1 MTYNQLWK
9 RLTAIYNER
18 EAQAIVRTVLDAL
31 FGMSLTDI
39 CLGKVTQLSADDT
52 TRLEK
57 IIQRLEKS
65 EPVQY
70 VLGAEWFA
78 GRLFSVAPGVLI
90 PRPETEALVQW
101 ACDEAKEKEKEDNS
115 KEERGEEEE
124 GSRKGEGSK
133 KDEAPKK
140 EEAQRKEDA
149 SKKEEQ
155 LLSSPSKEEKEGS
168 KKGEASK
175 KEEQLLSSP
184 SKEEKEGSKKGEAS
198 KKEEQLLSSP
208 SKEEKEG
215 SKKGEASK
223 KEEQLLSSPSKEEKE
238 GLRKE
243 AEAPHPSIL
252 DIGTGSGCIAIT
264 VALALPKAR
273 VTAWDISTDA
283 LTIAAGNAHRLG
295 ASVRFEHQDA
305 LSAPDDEERWDVIV
319 SNPPYICD
327 RERADMSD
335 NVLSYEPELALF
347 VPDSDPLLFYRAI
360 TRYASKALKPG
371 GRLLFE
377 TNTAYAHEVAQA
389 MADEGFTA
397 IEVRN
402 DCFGKPRMVKGAFLK
417 VKK

>member
-57 IIQRLEKS
+57 IMQRLEKS

-78 GRLFSVAPGVLI
+78 GRLFDVAPGVLI
-90 PRPETEALVQW
+90 PRPETEDLVKW

-115 KEERGEEEE
+115 KEERDKEEKED
-124 GSRKGEGSK
+124 SK
-133 KDEAPKK
+133 KEEAPKK
-140 EEAQRKEDA
+140 EEAQRKENA
-149 SKKEEQ
+149 SIKEEQ
-155 LLSSPSKEEKEGS
+155 NLPSP
-168 KKGEASK
+168 
-175 KEEQLLSSP
+175 L
-184 SKEEKEGSKKGEAS
+184 
-198 KKEEQLLSSP
+198 
-208 SKEEKEG
+208 
-215 SKKGEASK
+215 
-223 KEEQLLSSPSKEEKE
+223 KEEKE

-243 AEAPHPSIL
+243 EEAPHPSIL

-264 VALALPKAR
+264 VALALPQAR
-273 VTAWDISTDA
+273 VTAWDISPDA
-283 LTIAAGNAHRLG
+283 LTIAAGNAHKLG

-305 LSAPDDEERWDVIV
+305 LSAPDDKERWDVIV

-360 TRYASKALKPG
+360 ARYASKALKPG

-389 MADEGFTA
+389 MTDEGFTA

>member
-57 IIQRLEKS
+57 IMQRLEKS

-70 VLGAEWFA
+70 VLGSEWFA
-78 GRLFSVAPGVLI
+78 GRLFDVAPGVLI
-90 PRPETEALVQW
+90 PRPETEDLVKW

-115 KEERGEEEE
+115 KEERG
-124 GSRKGEGSK
+124 
-133 KDEAPKK
+133 
-140 EEAQRKEDA
+140 
-149 SKKEEQ
+149 
-155 LLSSPSKEEKEGS
+155 KEEKEVS
-168 KKGEASK
+168 KKGE
-175 KEEQLLSSP
+175 
-184 SKEEKEGSKKGEAS
+184 
-198 KKEEQLLSSP
+198 
-208 SKEEKEG
+208 
-215 SKKGEASK
+215 
-223 KEEQLLSSPSKEEKE
+223 
-238 GLRKE
+238 
-243 AEAPHPSIL
+243 EAPHPSIL

-264 VALALPKAR
+264 VALALPQAR

-283 LTIAAGNAHRLG
+283 LAIAAGNAHRLG
-295 ASVRFEHQDA
+295 ASVRFEHQNA

-335 NVLSYEPELALF
+335 NVHSYEPELALF

-360 TRYASKALKPG
+360 ARYASKALKPG

-377 TNTAYAHEVAQA
+377 TNTAYAHEVAQV

-402 DCFGKPRMVKGAFLK
+402 DCFGKPRMVKGAFIREE
-417 VKK
+417 

>member
-57 IIQRLEKS
+57 IMQRLEKS

-78 GRLFSVAPGVLI
+78 GRLFDVAPGVLI
-90 PRPETEALVQW
+90 PRPETEDLVKW

-115 KEERGEEEE
+115 KEERGKEEKEVSKKREAQKKEEQPLSSPLKEEEE
-124 GSRKGEGSK
+124 GLRKGK
-133 KDEAPKK
+133 
-140 EEAQRKEDA
+140 DA

-155 LLSSPSKEEKEGS
+155 LLSSLFKNNKEVPE
-168 KKGEASK
+168 KGE
-175 KEEQLLSSP
+175 
-184 SKEEKEGSKKGEAS
+184 
-198 KKEEQLLSSP
+198 
-208 SKEEKEG
+208 
-215 SKKGEASK
+215 
-223 KEEQLLSSPSKEEKE
+223 
-238 GLRKE
+238 
-243 AEAPHPSIL
+243 EAPHPSIL

-264 VALALPKAR
+264 VALALPQAR

-283 LTIAAGNAHRLG
+283 LAIAAGNAHRLG

-305 LSAPDDEERWDVIV
+305 LSAPDDEACWDVIV

-327 RERADMSD
+327 KERADMSD

-360 TRYASKALKPG
+360 ARYASKALKPG

-389 MADEGFTA
+389 MANEGFTA

-402 DCFGKPRMVKGAFLK
+402 DCFGKPRMVKGAFIREE
-417 VKK
+417 

>member
-57 IIQRLEKS
+57 IMQRLEKS

-78 GRLFSVAPGVLI
+78 GRLFDVAPGVLI
-90 PRPETEALVQW
+90 PRPETEDLVKW
-101 ACDEAKEKEKEDNS
+101 ACDEAKGKEKEDNS
-115 KEERGEEEE
+115 KEERGKEEKEVSKKGETPQKGEQPLSSPLKEE
-124 GSRKGEGSK
+124 KEGLRKG
-133 KDEAPKK
+133 
-140 EEAQRKEDA
+140 EDA

-155 LLSSPSKEEKEGS
+155 LLSSLLKSNKEVS
-168 KKGEASK
+168 KKGE
-175 KEEQLLSSP
+175 
-184 SKEEKEGSKKGEAS
+184 
-198 KKEEQLLSSP
+198 
-208 SKEEKEG
+208 
-215 SKKGEASK
+215 
-223 KEEQLLSSPSKEEKE
+223 
-238 GLRKE
+238 
-243 AEAPHPSIL
+243 EAPHPSIL

-264 VALALPKAR
+264 VALALPQAR

-283 LTIAAGNAHRLG
+283 LAIAAGNAHRLG

-360 TRYASKALKPG
+360 ARYASKALKPG

-389 MADEGFTA
+389 MADKGFTA

-402 DCFGKPRMVKGAFLK
+402 DCFGKPRMVKGAFIREE
-417 VKK
+417 

>member
-57 IIQRLEKS
+57 IMQRLEKS

-78 GRLFSVAPGVLI
+78 GRLFDVAPGVLI
-90 PRPETEALVQW
+90 PRPETEDLVKW

-115 KEERGEEEE
+115 KEERGKEEEE
-124 GSRKGEGSK
+124 VSKKGE
-133 KDEAPKK
+133 AP
-140 EEAQRKEDA
+140 
-149 SKKEEQ
+149 KKEEQ
-155 LLSSPSKEEKEGS
+155 LLSSLLKNNKEVS
-168 KKGEASK
+168 KKGE
-175 KEEQLLSSP
+175 
-184 SKEEKEGSKKGEAS
+184 
-198 KKEEQLLSSP
+198 
-208 SKEEKEG
+208 
-215 SKKGEASK
+215 
-223 KEEQLLSSPSKEEKE
+223 
-238 GLRKE
+238 
-243 AEAPHPSIL
+243 EAPHPSIL

-264 VALALPKAR
+264 VALALPQAR

-283 LTIAAGNAHRLG
+283 LAIAAGNAHRLG

-305 LSAPDDEERWDVIV
+305 LNAPDNEACWDVIV

-360 TRYASKALKPG
+360 ARYASKALKPG

-377 TNTAYAHEVAQA
+377 TNTAYAHEVAQT
-389 MADEGFTA
+389 MANEGFTA

-402 DCFGKPRMVKGAFLK
+402 DCFGKPRMVKGAFIREE
-417 VKK
+417 

>member
-57 IIQRLEKS
+57 IMQRLEKS

-78 GRLFSVAPGVLI
+78 GRLFDVAPGVLI
-90 PRPETEALVQW
+90 PRPETEDLVKW
-101 ACDEAKEKEKEDNS
+101 TCDEAKEKEKEDNS
-115 KEERGEEEE
+115 KEERGKEEKEV
-124 GSRKGEGSK
+124 SKKGE
-133 KDEAPKK
+133 AP
-140 EEAQRKEDA
+140 Q
-149 SKKEEQ
+149 KEEQ
-155 LLSSPSKEEKEGS
+155 LLSSTLKEEEEGLR
-168 KKGEASK
+168 KGKDASQ
-175 KEEQLLSSP
+175 KEEQPLSS
-184 SKEEKEGSKKGEAS
+184 
-198 KKEEQLLSSP
+198 LL
-208 SKEEKEG
+208 
-215 SKKGEASK
+215 
-223 KEEQLLSSPSKEEKE
+223 KEEKE
-238 GLRKE
+238 GLRKGE
-243 AEAPHPSIL
+243 DASQKEEQPLSSLLKNNKEVSEKGEEAPHPSIL

-264 VALALPKAR
+264 VALALPQAR

-283 LTIAAGNAHRLG
+283 LAIAAGNAHRLG

-327 RERADMSD
+327 KERADMSD
-335 NVLSYEPELALF
+335 NVLCYEPELALF

-360 TRYASKALKPG
+360 ARYASKALKPG

-377 TNTAYAHEVAQA
+377 TNTAYVHEVAQA
-389 MADEGFTA
+389 MANEGFTA

-402 DCFGKPRMVKGAFLK
+402 DCFGKPRMVKGDFLK

>member
-9 RLTAIYNER
+9 RLSAIYNER

-57 IIQRLEKS
+57 IMQRLEKS

-78 GRLFSVAPGVLI
+78 GRLFDVAPGVLI
-90 PRPETEALVQW
+90 PRPETEDLVKW
-101 ACDEAKEKEKEDNS
+101 TCDEAKEKEKEDNS
-115 KEERGEEEE
+115 KEERGKEEKEI
-124 GSRKGEGSK
+124 SKKGE
-133 KDEAPKK
+133 AP
-140 EEAQRKEDA
+140 Q
-149 SKKEEQ
+149 KEEQ
-155 LLSSPSKEEKEGS
+155 LLSSP
-168 KKGEASK
+168 
-175 KEEQLLSSP
+175 L
-184 SKEEKEGSKKGEAS
+184 
-198 KKEEQLLSSP
+198 
-208 SKEEKEG
+208 
-215 SKKGEASK
+215 
-223 KEEQLLSSPSKEEKE
+223 KEEKE
-238 GLRKE
+238 GLRKWE
-243 AEAPHPSIL
+243 DAPQKEEQPLSSPLKEEKEGLRKGEDASQKEEQLLSSLLKNNKEVSEKGEEAPHPSIL

-264 VALALPKAR
+264 VALALPQAR

-283 LTIAAGNAHRLG
+283 LAIAAGNAHRLG
-295 ASVRFEHQDA
+295 ASIRFEHQDA
-305 LSAPDDEERWDVIV
+305 LNAPDDEARWDVIV

-360 TRYASKALKPG
+360 ARYASKALKPG

-377 TNTAYAHEVAQA
+377 TNTAYVHEVAQA

-402 DCFGKPRMVKGAFLK
+402 DCFGKPRMVKGTFLK

>member
-57 IIQRLEKS
+57 IMQRLEKS

-78 GRLFSVAPGVLI
+78 GRLFDVAPGVLI
-90 PRPETEALVQW
+90 PRPETEDLVKW

-115 KEERGEEEE
+115 KEEKGKEEKEV
-124 GSRKGEGSK
+124 SK
-133 KDEAPKK
+133 KGEAPKK
-140 EEAQRKEDA
+140 EEQPLSTPLKEEEEGLRKGEDA
-149 SKKEEQ
+149 SQKEEQ
-155 LLSSPSKEEKEGS
+155 LLSSLLKSNKEVSE
-168 KKGEASK
+168 KGE
-175 KEEQLLSSP
+175 
-184 SKEEKEGSKKGEAS
+184 
-198 KKEEQLLSSP
+198 
-208 SKEEKEG
+208 
-215 SKKGEASK
+215 
-223 KEEQLLSSPSKEEKE
+223 
-238 GLRKE
+238 
-243 AEAPHPSIL
+243 EAPHPSIL

-264 VALALPKAR
+264 VALALPQAR

-283 LTIAAGNAHRLG
+283 LAIAAGNAHRLG

-305 LSAPDDEERWDVIV
+305 LSAPDDEACWDVIV

-327 RERADMSD
+327 KERADMSD

-360 TRYASKALKPG
+360 ARYASKALKPG

-377 TNTAYAHEVAQA
+377 TNTAYAHEVAQT

-402 DCFGKPRMVKGAFLK
+402 DCFGKPRMVKGDFIREE
-417 VKK
+417 

>member
-57 IIQRLEKS
+57 IMQRLEKS

-78 GRLFSVAPGVLI
+78 GRLFDVAPGVLI
-90 PRPETEALVQW
+90 PRPETEDLVKW

-115 KEERGEEEE
+115 KEERGKEEKEV
-124 GSRKGEGSK
+124 SK
-133 KDEAPKK
+133 KREAP
-140 EEAQRKEDA
+140 Q
-149 SKKEEQ
+149 KEEQ
-155 LLSSPSKEEKEGS
+155 LLSS
-168 KKGEASK
+168 
-175 KEEQLLSSP
+175 LL
-184 SKEEKEGSKKGEAS
+184 
-198 KKEEQLLSSP
+198 
-208 SKEEKEG
+208 
-215 SKKGEASK
+215 
-223 KEEQLLSSPSKEEKE
+223 KEEKE
-238 GLRKE
+238 GLRKGE
-243 AEAPHPSIL
+243 DVPQKEEQPLSSLLKNNKEVSEKGEEVPHPSIL

-264 VALALPKAR
+264 VALALPQAR

-283 LTIAAGNAHRLG
+283 LAIAAGNAHRLG

-327 RERADMSD
+327 KERADMSD

-347 VPDSDPLLFYRAI
+347 VPDSDPLLFYRSIA
-360 TRYASKALKPG
+360 RYASKALKPG

-377 TNTAYAHEVAQA
+377 TNTAYVLEVSQT

>member
-9 RLTAIYNER
+9 RLTVIYNER

-57 IIQRLEKS
+57 IMQRLEKS

-70 VLGAEWFA
+70 VLGSEWFA
-78 GRLFSVAPGVLI
+78 GRLFDVAPGVLI
-90 PRPETEALVQW
+90 PRPETEDLVKW

-115 KEERGEEEE
+115 KEERGKEEKEV
-124 GSRKGEGSK
+124 SK
-133 KDEAPKK
+133 KREAL
-140 EEAQRKEDA
+140 
-149 SKKEEQ
+149 KKEEQ
-155 LLSSPSKEEKEGS
+155 PLSSP
-168 KKGEASK
+168 
-175 KEEQLLSSP
+175 L
-184 SKEEKEGSKKGEAS
+184 
-198 KKEEQLLSSP
+198 
-208 SKEEKEG
+208 
-215 SKKGEASK
+215 
-223 KEEQLLSSPSKEEKE
+223 KEEKE
-238 GLRKE
+238 GLRKGE
-243 AEAPHPSIL
+243 DAPQKEEQLLSSLLKNNNEVSEKGEEAPHPSIL

-264 VALALPKAR
+264 VALALPQAR

-283 LTIAAGNAHRLG
+283 LAIAAGNAHRLG

-305 LSAPDDEERWDVIV
+305 LSAPDDEACWDVIV

-360 TRYASKALKPG
+360 AHYASKALKPG

-402 DCFGKPRMVKGAFLK
+402 DCFGKPRMVKGAFIREE
-417 VKK
+417 

>member
-57 IIQRLEKS
+57 IMQRLEKS

-70 VLGAEWFA
+70 VLGAGWFA
-78 GRLFSVAPGVLI
+78 GRLFDVAPGVLI
-90 PRPETEALVQW
+90 PRPETEDLVKW

-115 KEERGEEEE
+115 KEERG
-124 GSRKGEGSK
+124 
-133 KDEAPKK
+133 
-140 EEAQRKEDA
+140 
-149 SKKEEQ
+149 
-155 LLSSPSKEEKEGS
+155 KEEKEVS
-168 KKGEASK
+168 KKGEAPQKEEQPLSSPLK
-175 KEEQLLSSP
+175 KEEEGLRKGEDASQKEEQPLSSP
-184 SKEEKEGSKKGEAS
+184 
-198 KKEEQLLSSP
+198 L
-208 SKEEKEG
+208 
-215 SKKGEASK
+215 
-223 KEEQLLSSPSKEEKE
+223 KEEKE
-238 GLRKE
+238 GLRKGKDASKKE
-243 AEAPHPSIL
+243 EQPLSSLLKSNKEVSEKGEEVPHPSIL

-264 VALALPKAR
+264 VALALPQAR

-283 LTIAAGNAHRLG
+283 LAIAAGNAHRLG

-360 TRYASKALKPG
+360 ARYASKALKLG

-417 VKK
+417 VKKG

>member
-9 RLTAIYNER
+9 RLTVIYNER

-57 IIQRLEKS
+57 IMQRLEKS

-78 GRLFSVAPGVLI
+78 GRLFDVAPGVLI
-90 PRPETEALVQW
+90 PRPETEDLVKW
-101 ACDEAKEKEKEDNS
+101 ACDEAKEKEDNS
-115 KEERGEEEE
+115 KEERGKEEKEV
-124 GSRKGEGSK
+124 SK
-133 KDEAPKK
+133 KREAP
-140 EEAQRKEDA
+140 
-149 SKKEEQ
+149 KKEEQ
-155 LLSSPSKEEKEGS
+155 LLSSLFKNNKEVPE
-168 KKGEASK
+168 KGE
-175 KEEQLLSSP
+175 
-184 SKEEKEGSKKGEAS
+184 
-198 KKEEQLLSSP
+198 
-208 SKEEKEG
+208 
-215 SKKGEASK
+215 
-223 KEEQLLSSPSKEEKE
+223 
-238 GLRKE
+238 
-243 AEAPHPSIL
+243 EAPHPSIL

-264 VALALPKAR
+264 VALALPQAR

-283 LTIAAGNAHRLG
+283 LAIAAGNAHRLG

-360 TRYASKALKPG
+360 ARYASKALKPG

-377 TNTAYAHEVAQA
+377 TNTAYAHEVAQV
-389 MADEGFTA
+389 MANEGFTA

-402 DCFGKPRMVKGAFLK
+402 DCFGKPRMVKGAFIREE
-417 VKK
+417 

>member
-9 RLTAIYNER
+9 RLTVIYNER

-57 IIQRLEKS
+57 IMQRLEKS

-70 VLGAEWFA
+70 VLGSGWFA
-78 GRLFSVAPGVLI
+78 GRLFDVAPGVLI
-90 PRPETEALVQW
+90 PRPETEDLVKW

-115 KEERGEEEE
+115 KEERG
-124 GSRKGEGSK
+124 
-133 KDEAPKK
+133 
-140 EEAQRKEDA
+140 
-149 SKKEEQ
+149 
-155 LLSSPSKEEKEGS
+155 KEEKEVS
-168 KKGEASK
+168 EKGE
-175 KEEQLLSSP
+175 
-184 SKEEKEGSKKGEAS
+184 
-198 KKEEQLLSSP
+198 
-208 SKEEKEG
+208 
-215 SKKGEASK
+215 
-223 KEEQLLSSPSKEEKE
+223 
-238 GLRKE
+238 
-243 AEAPHPSIL
+243 EAPHPSIL

-264 VALALPKAR
+264 VALALPQAR

-283 LTIAAGNAHRLG
+283 LAIAAGNAHRLG

-305 LSAPDDEERWDVIV
+305 LSAPDDEACWDVIV

-327 RERADMSD
+327 KERADMSD

-347 VPDSDPLLFYRAI
+347 VPDSDPLIFYRAI
-360 TRYASKALKPG
+360 ARYASKALKPG

-377 TNTAYAHEVAQA
+377 TNTAYAHEVAQV

-402 DCFGKPRMVKGAFLK
+402 DCFGKPRMVKGAFIREE
-417 VKK
+417 

>member
-57 IIQRLEKS
+57 IMQRLEKS

-70 VLGAEWFA
+70 VLGAGWFA
-78 GRLFSVAPGVLI
+78 GRLFDVAPGVLI
-90 PRPETEALVQW
+90 PRPETEDLVKW

-115 KEERGEEEE
+115 KEERGKEEKEV
-124 GSRKGEGSK
+124 SKKGE
-133 KDEAPKK
+133 AP
-140 EEAQRKEDA
+140 Q
-149 SKKEEQ
+149 KEEQ
-155 LLSSPSKEEKEGS
+155 LLSSP
-168 KKGEASK
+168 
-175 KEEQLLSSP
+175 L
-184 SKEEKEGSKKGEAS
+184 
-198 KKEEQLLSSP
+198 
-208 SKEEKEG
+208 
-215 SKKGEASK
+215 
-223 KEEQLLSSPSKEEKE
+223 KEEKE
-238 GLRKE
+238 GLRKGE
-243 AEAPHPSIL
+243 DASQKEEQPLSSPLKEEEEGLRKGKDASQKEEQHLSSLLKNNKEVSKKGEEAPHPSIL

-264 VALALPKAR
+264 VALALPQAR

-283 LTIAAGNAHRLG
+283 LAIAAGNAHRLG

-360 TRYASKALKPG
+360 ARYASKALKPG

-377 TNTAYAHEVAQA
+377 TNTAYVHEVAQA
-389 MADEGFTA
+389 MANEGFTA

-402 DCFGKPRMVKGAFLK
+402 DCFGKPRMVKGTFFKGKK
-417 VKK
+417 VKR

>member
-9 RLTAIYNER
+9 RLTVIYNER

-57 IIQRLEKS
+57 IMQRLEKS

-78 GRLFSVAPGVLI
+78 GRLFDVAPGVLI
-90 PRPETEALVQW
+90 PRPETEDLVKW
-101 ACDEAKEKEKEDNS
+101 ACDEAKGKEKEDNS
-115 KEERGEEEE
+115 KEERG
-124 GSRKGEGSK
+124 
-133 KDEAPKK
+133 K
-140 EEAQRKEDA
+140 EEKEV
-149 SKKEEQ
+149 SKKEEV
-155 LLSSPSKEEKEGS
+155 
-168 KKGEASK
+168 
-175 KEEQLLSSP
+175 
-184 SKEEKEGSKKGEAS
+184 
-198 KKEEQLLSSP
+198 
-208 SKEEKEG
+208 
-215 SKKGEASK
+215 
-223 KEEQLLSSPSKEEKE
+223 
-238 GLRKE
+238 
-243 AEAPHPSIL
+243 PHPSIL

-264 VALALPKAR
+264 VALALPQAR

-283 LTIAAGNAHRLG
+283 LAIAAGNAHKLG

-347 VPDSDPLLFYRAI
+347 VPDNDPLLFYRAI
-360 TRYASKALKPG
+360 ARYASKALKPG

-377 TNTAYAHEVAQA
+377 TNTAYAHEVAQV

-402 DCFGKPRMVKGAFLK
+402 DCFGKPRMVKGAFIREE
-417 VKK
+417 

>member
-57 IIQRLEKS
+57 IMQRLEKS

-78 GRLFSVAPGVLI
+78 GRLFDVAPGVLI
-90 PRPETEALVQW
+90 PRPETEDLVKW
-101 ACDEAKEKEKEDNS
+101 TCDEAKEKEDNS
-115 KEERGEEEE
+115 KEERG
-124 GSRKGEGSK
+124 
-133 KDEAPKK
+133 K
-140 EEAQRKEDA
+140 EEKEV
-149 SKKEEQ
+149 SKKEEV
-155 LLSSPSKEEKEGS
+155 
-168 KKGEASK
+168 
-175 KEEQLLSSP
+175 
-184 SKEEKEGSKKGEAS
+184 
-198 KKEEQLLSSP
+198 
-208 SKEEKEG
+208 
-215 SKKGEASK
+215 
-223 KEEQLLSSPSKEEKE
+223 
-238 GLRKE
+238 
-243 AEAPHPSIL
+243 PHPSIL

-264 VALALPKAR
+264 VALALPQAR

-283 LTIAAGNAHRLG
+283 LAIAAGNAHRLG

-360 TRYASKALKPG
+360 ARYASKALKPG

-402 DCFGKPRMVKGAFLK
+402 DCFGKPRMVKGAFIREE
-417 VKK
+417 

>member
-57 IIQRLEKS
+57 IMQRLEKS

-70 VLGAEWFA
+70 VLGAGWFA
-78 GRLFSVAPGVLI
+78 GRLFDVAPGVLI
-90 PRPETEALVQW
+90 PRPETEDLVKW

-115 KEERGEEEE
+115 KEERGKEEKEV
-124 GSRKGEGSK
+124 SKKGE
-133 KDEAPKK
+133 AP
-140 EEAQRKEDA
+140 Q
-149 SKKEEQ
+149 KEEQ
-155 LLSSPSKEEKEGS
+155 LLSSLFKNNKEVSE
-168 KKGEASK
+168 KGE
-175 KEEQLLSSP
+175 EV
-184 SKEEKEGSKKGEAS
+184 
-198 KKEEQLLSSP
+198 
-208 SKEEKEG
+208 
-215 SKKGEASK
+215 
-223 KEEQLLSSPSKEEKE
+223 
-238 GLRKE
+238 
-243 AEAPHPSIL
+243 PHPLIL

-264 VALALPKAR
+264 VALALPQAR

-283 LTIAAGNAHRLG
+283 LAIAAGNAHRLG

-305 LSAPDDEERWDVIV
+305 LNAPDDEERWDVIV

-327 RERADMSD
+327 KERADMSD

-360 TRYASKALKPG
+360 ARYASKALKPG

-402 DCFGKPRMVKGAFLK
+402 DCFGKPRMVKGDFLK

>member
-57 IIQRLEKS
+57 IMQRLEKS

-78 GRLFSVAPGVLI
+78 GRLFDVAPGVLI
-90 PRPETEALVQW
+90 PRPETEDLVKW

-115 KEERGEEEE
+115 KEERGKKEKEI
-124 GSRKGEGSK
+124 SKKGE
-133 KDEAPKK
+133 AP
-140 EEAQRKEDA
+140 Q
-149 SKKEEQ
+149 KEEQ
-155 LLSSPSKEEKEGS
+155 LLSSPLKEEEEGLR
-168 KKGEASK
+168 KGKDASQ
-175 KEEQLLSSP
+175 KEEQHLSSP
-184 SKEEKEGSKKGEAS
+184 
-198 KKEEQLLSSP
+198 L
-208 SKEEKEG
+208 
-215 SKKGEASK
+215 
-223 KEEQLLSSPSKEEKE
+223 KEEKE
-238 GLRKE
+238 GLRKGE
-243 AEAPHPSIL
+243 DASQKEEQLLSSLFKNNKEVSKKGEEVPHPSIL

-264 VALALPKAR
+264 VALALPQAR

-283 LTIAAGNAHRLG
+283 LAIAAGNAHRLG
-295 ASVRFEHQDA
+295 ASVRFDHQDA

-327 RERADMSD
+327 KERADMSD

-360 TRYASKALKPG
+360 ARYASKALKPG

-377 TNTAYAHEVAQA
+377 TNTAYAHEVAQV
-389 MADEGFTA
+389 MANEGFTA

-402 DCFGKPRMVKGAFLK
+402 DCFGKPRMVKGAFIREE
-417 VKK
+417 

>member
-57 IIQRLEKS
+57 IMQRLEKS

-78 GRLFSVAPGVLI
+78 GRLFDVAPGVLI
-90 PRPETEALVQW
+90 PRPETEDLVKW
-101 ACDEAKEKEKEDNS
+101 TCDEAKEKEKEDNS
-115 KEERGEEEE
+115 KEERGKEEKEI
-124 GSRKGEGSK
+124 SKKGE
-133 KDEAPKK
+133 AP
-140 EEAQRKEDA
+140 Q
-149 SKKEEQ
+149 KEEQ
-155 LLSSPSKEEKEGS
+155 LLSSLLKSNKEVSE
-168 KKGEASK
+168 KGE
-175 KEEQLLSSP
+175 EV
-184 SKEEKEGSKKGEAS
+184 
-198 KKEEQLLSSP
+198 
-208 SKEEKEG
+208 
-215 SKKGEASK
+215 
-223 KEEQLLSSPSKEEKE
+223 
-238 GLRKE
+238 
-243 AEAPHPSIL
+243 PHPSIL

-264 VALALPKAR
+264 VALALPQAR

-283 LTIAAGNAHRLG
+283 LAIAAGNAHRLG

-327 RERADMSD
+327 KERADMSD

-360 TRYASKALKPG
+360 ARYASKALKPG

-377 TNTAYAHEVAQA
+377 TNTAYVHEVAQA
-389 MADEGFTA
+389 MANEGFTA

-402 DCFGKPRMVKGAFLK
+402 DCFGKPRMVKGAFFKGKK
-417 VKK
+417 VKR

>member
-57 IIQRLEKS
+57 IMQRLEKS

-70 VLGAEWFA
+70 VLGSEWFA
-78 GRLFSVAPGVLI
+78 GRLFDVAPGVLI
-90 PRPETEALVQW
+90 PRPETEDLVKW

-115 KEERGEEEE
+115 KEERGKEEKEV
-124 GSRKGEGSK
+124 SK
-133 KDEAPKK
+133 KREAQKK
-140 EEAQRKEDA
+140 EEQPLSSPLKEEKEGLRKGEDA

-155 LLSSPSKEEKEGS
+155 LLSSLFKNNKEVPE
-168 KKGEASK
+168 KGE
-175 KEEQLLSSP
+175 
-184 SKEEKEGSKKGEAS
+184 
-198 KKEEQLLSSP
+198 
-208 SKEEKEG
+208 
-215 SKKGEASK
+215 
-223 KEEQLLSSPSKEEKE
+223 
-238 GLRKE
+238 
-243 AEAPHPSIL
+243 EAPHPSIL

-264 VALALPKAR
+264 VALALPQAR

-283 LTIAAGNAHRLG
+283 LAIATGNAHRLG

-360 TRYASKALKPG
+360 ARYASKALKPG

-402 DCFGKPRMVKGAFLK
+402 DCFGKPRMVKGAFIREE
-417 VKK
+417 

>member
-57 IIQRLEKS
+57 IMQRLEKS

-78 GRLFSVAPGVLI
+78 GRLFDVAPGVLI
-90 PRPETEALVQW
+90 PRPETEDLVKW

-115 KEERGEEEE
+115 KEERGKEEEE
-124 GSRKGEGSK
+124 VSE
-133 KDEAPKK
+133 
-140 EEAQRKEDA
+140 
-149 SKKEEQ
+149 
-155 LLSSPSKEEKEGS
+155 
-168 KKGEASK
+168 KGEASK
-175 KEEQLLSSP
+175 KEEQPLSS
-184 SKEEKEGSKKGEAS
+184 
-198 KKEEQLLSSP
+198 LL
-208 SKEEKEG
+208 
-215 SKKGEASK
+215 
-223 KEEQLLSSPSKEEKE
+223 KEEKE
-238 GLRKE
+238 GLRKGKDASKKE
-243 AEAPHPSIL
+243 EQPLSPLKEEKEGLRKGKDASQKEEQHLSSLLKSNKEVSEKGEEVPHPSIL

-264 VALALPKAR
+264 VALALPQAR

-283 LTIAAGNAHRLG
+283 LAIAAGNAHRLG

-327 RERADMSD
+327 KERADMSD

-360 TRYASKALKPG
+360 ARYASKALKPG

-377 TNTAYAHEVAQA
+377 TNTAYAHEVAQT

-402 DCFGKPRMVKGAFLK
+402 DCFGKTEQQVEEEDLK
-417 VKK
+417 VKKG

>member
-57 IIQRLEKS
+57 IMQRLEKS

-70 VLGAEWFA
+70 VLGAGWFA
-78 GRLFSVAPGVLI
+78 GRLFDVAPGVLI
-90 PRPETEALVQW
+90 PRPETEDLVKW

-115 KEERGEEEE
+115 KEERGKEEKEV
-124 GSRKGEGSK
+124 SKKGE
-133 KDEAPKK
+133 AP
-140 EEAQRKEDA
+140 Q
-149 SKKEEQ
+149 KEEQ
-155 LLSSPSKEEKEGS
+155 LLSSPLKEEE
-168 KKGEASK
+168 
-175 KEEQLLSSP
+175 
-184 SKEEKEGSKKGEAS
+184 
-198 KKEEQLLSSP
+198 
-208 SKEEKEG
+208 
-215 SKKGEASK
+215 
-223 KEEQLLSSPSKEEKE
+223 E
-238 GLRKE
+238 GLRKGKDASQKE
-243 AEAPHPSIL
+243 EQPLSSPLKEEEEGLRKGKDASQKEEQHLSSLLKSNKEVSEKGEEVPHPSIL

-264 VALALPKAR
+264 VALALPQAR

-283 LTIAAGNAHRLG
+283 LAIAAGNAHRLG

-305 LSAPDDEERWDVIV
+305 LNAPDDEERWDVIV

-327 RERADMSD
+327 KERADMSD

-360 TRYASKALKPG
+360 ARYASKALKPG

-377 TNTAYAHEVAQA
+377 TNTAYVHEVAQA
-389 MADEGFTA
+389 MANEGFTA

-402 DCFGKPRMVKGAFLK
+402 DCFGKPRMVKGDFLK
-417 VKK
+417 VKKG

>member
-57 IIQRLEKS
+57 IMQRLEKS

-78 GRLFSVAPGVLI
+78 GRLFDVAPGVLI
-90 PRPETEALVQW
+90 PRPETEDLVKW
-101 ACDEAKEKEKEDNS
+101 TCDEAKEKEKEKEDNS
-115 KEERGEEEE
+115 KEERG
-124 GSRKGEGSK
+124 
-133 KDEAPKK
+133 
-140 EEAQRKEDA
+140 
-149 SKKEEQ
+149 
-155 LLSSPSKEEKEGS
+155 KEEKEVS
-168 KKGEASK
+168 KKGE
-175 KEEQLLSSP
+175 
-184 SKEEKEGSKKGEAS
+184 
-198 KKEEQLLSSP
+198 
-208 SKEEKEG
+208 
-215 SKKGEASK
+215 
-223 KEEQLLSSPSKEEKE
+223 
-238 GLRKE
+238 
-243 AEAPHPSIL
+243 EAPHPSIL

-264 VALALPKAR
+264 VALALPQAR

-283 LTIAAGNAHRLG
+283 LAIAAGNAHRLG

-347 VPDSDPLLFYRAI
+347 VPDNDPLLFYRAI
-360 TRYASKALKPG
+360 ARYASKALKPG

-377 TNTAYAHEVAQA
+377 TNTAYAHEVAQT

-402 DCFGKPRMVKGAFLK
+402 DCFGKPRMVKGAFIREE
-417 VKK
+417 

>member
-57 IIQRLEKS
+57 IMQRLEKS

-70 VLGAEWFA
+70 VLGAGWFA
-78 GRLFSVAPGVLI
+78 GRLFDVAPGVLI
-90 PRPETEALVQW
+90 PRPETEDLVKW
-101 ACDEAKEKEKEDNS
+101 ACDEAKEKEDNS
-115 KEERGEEEE
+115 KDERGKEEKEV
-124 GSRKGEGSK
+124 SKKGE
-133 KDEAPKK
+133 AP
-140 EEAQRKEDA
+140 Q
-149 SKKEEQ
+149 KEEQ
-155 LLSSPSKEEKEGS
+155 LLSSPLKEEEEGLRKE
-168 KKGEASK
+168 KDASQ
-175 KEEQLLSSP
+175 KEKQLLSSP
-184 SKEEKEGSKKGEAS
+184 LKEEEERLRKGKDAS
-198 KKEEQLLSSP
+198 QKEEQHLSSLLK
-208 SKEEKEG
+208 SNKEVSE
-215 SKKGEASK
+215 KGE
-223 KEEQLLSSPSKEEKE
+223 EV
-238 GLRKE
+238 
-243 AEAPHPSIL
+243 PHPSIL

-264 VALALPKAR
+264 VALALPQAR

-283 LTIAAGNAHRLG
+283 LAIAAGNAHRLG

-305 LSAPDDEERWDVIV
+305 LNAPDDEERWDVIV

-327 RERADMSD
+327 KERADMSD

-360 TRYASKALKPG
+360 ARYASKALKPG

-389 MADEGFTA
+389 MANEGFTA

-402 DCFGKPRMVKGAFLK
+402 DCFGKPRMVKGDFVK
-417 VKK
+417 VKKG

>member
-57 IIQRLEKS
+57 IMQRLEKS

-78 GRLFSVAPGVLI
+78 GRLFDVAPGVLI
-90 PRPETEALVQW
+90 PRPETEDLVKW

-115 KEERGEEEE
+115 KEKRGKEEKEV
-124 GSRKGEGSK
+124 SKKGE
-133 KDEAPKK
+133 AP
-140 EEAQRKEDA
+140 Q
-149 SKKEEQ
+149 KEEQ
-155 LLSSPSKEEKEGS
+155 LLSSPLKEEE
-168 KKGEASK
+168 
-175 KEEQLLSSP
+175 
-184 SKEEKEGSKKGEAS
+184 
-198 KKEEQLLSSP
+198 
-208 SKEEKEG
+208 
-215 SKKGEASK
+215 
-223 KEEQLLSSPSKEEKE
+223 E
-238 GLRKE
+238 GLRKGKDASQKE
-243 AEAPHPSIL
+243 EQPLSSPLKEEEEGLRKGKDASQKEEQPLSSLLKSNKEVSEKGEEVPHPSIL

-264 VALALPKAR
+264 VALALPQAR

-283 LTIAAGNAHRLG
+283 LAIAAGNAHRLG

-305 LSAPDDEERWDVIV
+305 LSAPDDEARWDVIV

-327 RERADMSD
+327 KERADMSD

-360 TRYASKALKPG
+360 ARYASKALKPG

-389 MADEGFTA
+389 MANEGFTA
-397 IEVRN
+397 IELRN
-402 DCFGKPRMVKGAFLK
+402 ERLGKPRTVKGESLK
-417 VKK
+417 QTK

>member
-57 IIQRLEKS
+57 IMQRLEKS

-70 VLGAEWFA
+70 VLGAGWFA
-78 GRLFSVAPGVLI
+78 GRLFDVAPGVLI
-90 PRPETEALVQW
+90 PRPETEDLVKW
-101 ACDEAKEKEKEDNS
+101 ACDEAKEKEDNS
-115 KEERGEEEE
+115 KEERGKEEMEV
-124 GSRKGEGSK
+124 SKKGE
-133 KDEAPKK
+133 AP
-140 EEAQRKEDA
+140 Q
-149 SKKEEQ
+149 KEEQ
-155 LLSSPSKEEKEGS
+155 LLSSPLKEEEEGLR
-168 KKGEASK
+168 KGKDASQ
-175 KEEQLLSSP
+175 KEEQPLSS
-184 SKEEKEGSKKGEAS
+184 
-198 KKEEQLLSSP
+198 LL
-208 SKEEKEG
+208 
-215 SKKGEASK
+215 
-223 KEEQLLSSPSKEEKE
+223 KEEKE
-238 GLRKE
+238 GLRKGE
-243 AEAPHPSIL
+243 DASQKEEQLLSSLLKSNKEVSEKGEEVPHPSIL

-264 VALALPKAR
+264 VALALPQAR

-283 LTIAAGNAHRLG
+283 LAIAAGNAHRLG

-305 LSAPDDEERWDVIV
+305 LNAPDDEERWDVIV

-360 TRYASKALKPG
+360 ARYASKALKPG

-377 TNTAYAHEVAQA
+377 TNTAYVHEVAQA
-389 MADEGFTA
+389 MANEGFTA

-402 DCFGKPRMVKGAFLK
+402 DCFGKPRMVKGDFLK

>member
-78 GRLFSVAPGVLI
+78 GRLFDVAPGVLI
-90 PRPETEALVQW
+90 PRPETEDLVKW

-115 KEERGEEEE
+115 KKERGEEEK

-149 SKKEEQ
+149 SIKEEQ
-155 LLSSPSKEEKEGS
+155 LLSSPSKEEKED
-168 KKGEASK
+168 
-175 KEEQLLSSP
+175 
-184 SKEEKEGSKKGEAS
+184 SKE
-198 KKEEQLLSSP
+198 
-208 SKEEKEG
+208 
-215 SKKGEASK
+215 
-223 KEEQLLSSPSKEEKE
+223 
-238 GLRKE
+238 
-243 AEAPHPSIL
+243 EAPHPSIL

-264 VALALPKAR
+264 VALALPQAR

-283 LTIAAGNAHRLG
+283 LAIAAGNAHKLG

-305 LSAPDDEERWDVIV
+305 LSAPDDKERWDVIV

-360 TRYASKALKPG
+360 ARYASKALKPG

-402 DCFGKPRMVKGAFLK
+402 DCFGKPRMVKGAFIREELIK
-417 VKK
+417 

>member
-57 IIQRLEKS
+57 IMQRLEKS

-78 GRLFSVAPGVLI
+78 GRLFDVAPGVLI
-90 PRPETEALVQW
+90 PRPETEDLVKW
-101 ACDEAKEKEKEDNS
+101 TCDEAKEKEKEDNS
-115 KEERGEEEE
+115 KEERG
-124 GSRKGEGSK
+124 
-133 KDEAPKK
+133 
-140 EEAQRKEDA
+140 
-149 SKKEEQ
+149 
-155 LLSSPSKEEKEGS
+155 KEEKEVS
-168 KKGEASK
+168 KKGE
-175 KEEQLLSSP
+175 
-184 SKEEKEGSKKGEAS
+184 
-198 KKEEQLLSSP
+198 
-208 SKEEKEG
+208 
-215 SKKGEASK
+215 
-223 KEEQLLSSPSKEEKE
+223 
-238 GLRKE
+238 
-243 AEAPHPSIL
+243 EAPHPSIL

-264 VALALPKAR
+264 VALALPQAH

-283 LTIAAGNAHRLG
+283 LAIAAGNAHRLG

-327 RERADMSD
+327 KERADMSD

-347 VPDSDPLLFYRAI
+347 VPDSAPLLFYRAI
-360 TRYASKALKPG
+360 ARYASKALKPG

-377 TNTAYAHEVAQA
+377 TNTAYAHEVAQT
-389 MADEGFTA
+389 MANEGFTA

-402 DCFGKPRMVKGAFLK
+402 DCFGKPRMVKGAFIREE
-417 VKK
+417 

>member
-78 GRLFSVAPGVLI
+78 GRLFDVAPGVLI
-90 PRPETEALVQW
+90 PRPETEDLVKW
-101 ACDEAKEKEKEDNS
+101 ACDEAKEKEKEDNG
-115 KEERGEEEE
+115 KEERGEEEKE
-124 GSRKGEGSK
+124 GL
-133 KDEAPKK
+133 KK
-140 EEAQRKEDA
+140 EE
-149 SKKEEQ
+149 
-155 LLSSPSKEEKEGS
+155 
-168 KKGEASK
+168 
-175 KEEQLLSSP
+175 
-184 SKEEKEGSKKGEAS
+184 
-198 KKEEQLLSSP
+198 
-208 SKEEKEG
+208 
-215 SKKGEASK
+215 
-223 KEEQLLSSPSKEEKE
+223 
-238 GLRKE
+238 
-243 AEAPHPSIL
+243 EAPHPSIL

-264 VALALPKAR
+264 VALALPQAR

-283 LTIAAGNAHRLG
+283 LAIAAGNAHKLG

-305 LSAPDDEERWDVIV
+305 LSAPDDKERWDVIV

-360 TRYASKALKPG
+360 ARYASKALKPG

-402 DCFGKPRMVKGAFLK
+402 DCFGKPRMVKGAFIREELIK
-417 VKK
+417 

>member
-57 IIQRLEKS
+57 IMQRLEKS

-78 GRLFSVAPGVLI
+78 GRLFDVAPGVLI
-90 PRPETEALVQW
+90 PRPETEDLVKW
-101 ACDEAKEKEKEDNS
+101 ACDEAKEKEDNS
-115 KEERGEEEE
+115 KEERG
-124 GSRKGEGSK
+124 
-133 KDEAPKK
+133 
-140 EEAQRKEDA
+140 
-149 SKKEEQ
+149 
-155 LLSSPSKEEKEGS
+155 KEEKEVS
-168 KKGEASK
+168 KKGE
-175 KEEQLLSSP
+175 
-184 SKEEKEGSKKGEAS
+184 
-198 KKEEQLLSSP
+198 
-208 SKEEKEG
+208 
-215 SKKGEASK
+215 
-223 KEEQLLSSPSKEEKE
+223 
-238 GLRKE
+238 
-243 AEAPHPSIL
+243 EAPHPSIL

-264 VALALPKAR
+264 VALALPQAR

-283 LTIAAGNAHRLG
+283 LAIAAGNAHRLG

-305 LSAPDDEERWDVIV
+305 LNAPDDEERWDVIV

-335 NVLSYEPELALF
+335 NVLNYEPELALF

-360 TRYASKALKPG
+360 ARYASKALKPG

-402 DCFGKPRMVKGAFLK
+402 DCFGKPRMVKGAFIREE
-417 VKK
+417 

>member
-57 IIQRLEKS
+57 IMQRLEKS

-78 GRLFSVAPGVLI
+78 GRLFDVAPGVLI
-90 PRPETEALVQW
+90 PRPETEDLVKW
-101 ACDEAKEKEKEDNS
+101 ACDEAKEKEDNS
-115 KEERGEEEE
+115 KEERGKEEKEV
-124 GSRKGEGSK
+124 SK
-133 KDEAPKK
+133 KREAPKK
-140 EEAQRKEDA
+140 EEQP
-149 SKKEEQ
+149 
-155 LLSSPSKEEKEGS
+155 LSYP
-168 KKGEASK
+168 
-175 KEEQLLSSP
+175 L
-184 SKEEKEGSKKGEAS
+184 
-198 KKEEQLLSSP
+198 
-208 SKEEKEG
+208 
-215 SKKGEASK
+215 
-223 KEEQLLSSPSKEEKE
+223 KEEKE
-238 GLRKE
+238 GLRKGVDASQKE
-243 AEAPHPSIL
+243 EQLLSSLLKNNKEVSKKGEEAPHPSIL

-264 VALALPKAR
+264 VALALPQAR

-283 LTIAAGNAHRLG
+283 LAIAAGNAHRLG

-327 RERADMSD
+327 RERANMSD

-347 VPDSDPLLFYRAI
+347 VPDSDPLLFYHAI
-360 TRYASKALKPG
+360 AHYASKALKPG

-377 TNTAYAHEVAQA
+377 TNTAYAHEVAQT

-402 DCFGKPRMVKGAFLK
+402 DCFGKPRMVKGAFIREE
-417 VKK
+417 

>member
-57 IIQRLEKS
+57 IMQRLEKS

-78 GRLFSVAPGVLI
+78 GRLFDVAPGVLI
-90 PRPETEALVQW
+90 PRPETEDLVKW
-101 ACDEAKEKEKEDNS
+101 ACDEAKGKEKEDNS
-115 KEERGEEEE
+115 KEERGKEEKEVSKKGETPQKGEQPLSSPLKEE
-124 GSRKGEGSK
+124 KEGLRKG
-133 KDEAPKK
+133 
-140 EEAQRKEDA
+140 EDA

-155 LLSSPSKEEKEGS
+155 LLSSLLKSNKEVS
-168 KKGEASK
+168 KKGE
-175 KEEQLLSSP
+175 
-184 SKEEKEGSKKGEAS
+184 
-198 KKEEQLLSSP
+198 
-208 SKEEKEG
+208 
-215 SKKGEASK
+215 
-223 KEEQLLSSPSKEEKE
+223 
-238 GLRKE
+238 
-243 AEAPHPSIL
+243 EAPHPSIL

-264 VALALPKAR
+264 IALALPQAR

-283 LTIAAGNAHRLG
+283 LAIAAGNAHRLG

-360 TRYASKALKPG
+360 ARYASKALKPG

-389 MADEGFTA
+389 MANEGFTA

-402 DCFGKPRMVKGAFLK
+402 DCFGKPRMVKGAFIREE
-417 VKK
+417 

>member
-57 IIQRLEKS
+57 IMQRLEKS

-78 GRLFSVAPGVLI
+78 GRLFDVAPGVLI
-90 PRPETEALVQW
+90 PRPETEDLVKW

-115 KEERGEEEE
+115 KEERGKEEKEV
-124 GSRKGEGSK
+124 SKKGE
-133 KDEAPKK
+133 AP
-140 EEAQRKEDA
+140 Q
-149 SKKEEQ
+149 KEEQ
-155 LLSSPSKEEKEGS
+155 LLSSPLKEEE
-168 KKGEASK
+168 
-175 KEEQLLSSP
+175 
-184 SKEEKEGSKKGEAS
+184 
-198 KKEEQLLSSP
+198 
-208 SKEEKEG
+208 
-215 SKKGEASK
+215 
-223 KEEQLLSSPSKEEKE
+223 E
-238 GLRKE
+238 GLRKGKDASQKEEQHLSSLLKSNKE
-243 AEAPHPSIL
+243 ASEKGEEVPHPSIL

-264 VALALPKAR
+264 VALALPQAR

-283 LTIAAGNAHRLG
+283 LAIAAGNAHRLG

-305 LSAPDDEERWDVIV
+305 LNAPDDEERWDVIV

-327 RERADMSD
+327 KERADMSD

-360 TRYASKALKPG
+360 ARYASKALKPG

-377 TNTAYAHEVAQA
+377 TNTAYVHEVAQA
-389 MADEGFTA
+389 MANEGFTA

-402 DCFGKPRMVKGAFLK
+402 DCFGKPRMVKGTFLK
-417 VKK
+417 VKKG

>member
-9 RLTAIYNER
+9 RLTDIYNER

-57 IIQRLEKS
+57 IMQRLEKS

-78 GRLFSVAPGVLI
+78 GRLFDVAPGVLI
-90 PRPETEALVQW
+90 PRPETEDLVKW
-101 ACDEAKEKEKEDNS
+101 TCDEAKEKEKEDNS
-115 KEERGEEEE
+115 KEERGKEEKEI
-124 GSRKGEGSK
+124 SKKGE
-133 KDEAPKK
+133 AP
-140 EEAQRKEDA
+140 Q
-149 SKKEEQ
+149 KEEQ
-155 LLSSPSKEEKEGS
+155 LLSSTLKEEE
-168 KKGEASK
+168 
-175 KEEQLLSSP
+175 
-184 SKEEKEGSKKGEAS
+184 
-198 KKEEQLLSSP
+198 
-208 SKEEKEG
+208 
-215 SKKGEASK
+215 
-223 KEEQLLSSPSKEEKE
+223 E
-238 GLRKE
+238 GLRKGE
-243 AEAPHPSIL
+243 DASQKEEQHLSSLLKSNKEVSEKGEEVPHPSIL

-264 VALALPKAR
+264 VALALPQAR
-273 VTAWDISTDA
+273 VTAWDISPDA
-283 LTIAAGNAHRLG
+283 LAIAAGNAHRLG

-305 LSAPDDEERWDVIV
+305 LSAPDDEARWDVIV

-327 RERADMSD
+327 KERADMSD
-335 NVLSYEPELALF
+335 NVLSYEPELDLF

-360 TRYASKALKPG
+360 ARYASKALKPG

-377 TNTAYAHEVAQA
+377 TNTAYAHEVAQT

-402 DCFGKPRMVKGAFLK
+402 DCFGKPRMVKGDFLK

>member
-78 GRLFSVAPGVLI
+78 GRLFDVAPGVLI

-101 ACDEAKEKEKEDNS
+101 ACDEAKEKEKEKEDNS
-115 KEERGEEEE
+115 KEERGEEEKE
-124 GSRKGEGSK
+124 DS
-133 KDEAPKK
+133 KK
-140 EEAQRKEDA
+140 EEAPQ
-149 SKKEEQ
+149 KEEQ
-155 LLSSPSKEEKEGS
+155 NLSSPLKEKKEGLRKEE
-168 KKGEASK
+168 EASK

-184 SKEEKEGSKKGEAS
+184 LKNNKEVSKKGE
-198 KKEEQLLSSP
+198 
-208 SKEEKEG
+208 
-215 SKKGEASK
+215 
-223 KEEQLLSSPSKEEKE
+223 
-238 GLRKE
+238 
-243 AEAPHPSIL
+243 EAPHPSIL

-264 VALALPKAR
+264 VALALPQAH
-273 VTAWDISTDA
+273 VTAWDISPDA
-283 LTIAAGNAHRLG
+283 LAIAAGNAHKLG

-360 TRYASKALKPG
+360 ARYASKALKPG

-402 DCFGKPRMVKGAFLK
+402 DCFGKPRMVKGAVLK

>member
-9 RLTAIYNER
+9 RLTVIYNER

-57 IIQRLEKS
+57 IMQRLEKS

-78 GRLFSVAPGVLI
+78 GRLFDVAPGVLI
-90 PRPETEALVQW
+90 PRPETEDLVKW
-101 ACDEAKEKEKEDNS
+101 ACDEAKEKEDNS
-115 KEERGEEEE
+115 KEERG
-124 GSRKGEGSK
+124 
-133 KDEAPKK
+133 
-140 EEAQRKEDA
+140 
-149 SKKEEQ
+149 
-155 LLSSPSKEEKEGS
+155 KEEKEVS
-168 KKGEASK
+168 KKGE
-175 KEEQLLSSP
+175 
-184 SKEEKEGSKKGEAS
+184 
-198 KKEEQLLSSP
+198 
-208 SKEEKEG
+208 
-215 SKKGEASK
+215 
-223 KEEQLLSSPSKEEKE
+223 
-238 GLRKE
+238 
-243 AEAPHPSIL
+243 EAPHPSIL

-264 VALALPKAR
+264 VALALPQAR

-283 LTIAAGNAHRLG
+283 LAIAAGNAHKLG

-360 TRYASKALKPG
+360 ARYASKALKPG

-377 TNTAYAHEVAQA
+377 TNTAYAHEVAQV

-402 DCFGKPRMVKGAFLK
+402 DCFGKPRMVKGAFIREE
-417 VKK
+417 

>member
-57 IIQRLEKS
+57 IMQRLEKS

-78 GRLFSVAPGVLI
+78 GRLFDVAPGVLI
-90 PRPETEALVQW
+90 PRPETEDLVKW
-101 ACDEAKEKEKEDNS
+101 TCGEAKEKEKEDNS
-115 KEERGEEEE
+115 KEERGKEEKEV
-124 GSRKGEGSK
+124 SK
-133 KDEAPKK
+133 KWEAP
-140 EEAQRKEDA
+140 
-149 SKKEEQ
+149 KKEEQ
-155 LLSSPSKEEKEGS
+155 LLSSLLKSNKEVS
-168 KKGEASK
+168 KKGE
-175 KEEQLLSSP
+175 
-184 SKEEKEGSKKGEAS
+184 
-198 KKEEQLLSSP
+198 
-208 SKEEKEG
+208 
-215 SKKGEASK
+215 
-223 KEEQLLSSPSKEEKE
+223 
-238 GLRKE
+238 
-243 AEAPHPSIL
+243 EAPYPSIL

-264 VALALPKAR
+264 VALALPQAR

-283 LTIAAGNAHRLG
+283 LAIAAGNAHRLG

-305 LSAPDDEERWDVIV
+305 LSAPDDEACWDVIV

-327 RERADMSD
+327 KERADMSD

-347 VPDSDPLLFYRAI
+347 VPDNDPLLFYRAI
-360 TRYASKALKPG
+360 ARYASKALKPG

-377 TNTAYAHEVAQA
+377 TNTAYAHEVAQT

-402 DCFGKPRMVKGAFLK
+402 DCFGKPRMVKGAFIREE
-417 VKK
+417 

>member
-57 IIQRLEKS
+57 IMQRLEKS

-70 VLGAEWFA
+70 VLGAGWFA
-78 GRLFSVAPGVLI
+78 GRLFDVAPGVLI
-90 PRPETEALVQW
+90 PRPETEDLVKW

-115 KEERGEEEE
+115 KEERGKEEKEI
-124 GSRKGEGSK
+124 SKKGE
-133 KDEAPKK
+133 AP
-140 EEAQRKEDA
+140 Q
-149 SKKEEQ
+149 KEEQ
-155 LLSSPSKEEKEGS
+155 LLSSPLKEEEEGLR
-168 KKGEASK
+168 KGKDASQ
-175 KEEQLLSSP
+175 KEEQPLSS
-184 SKEEKEGSKKGEAS
+184 
-198 KKEEQLLSSP
+198 LL
-208 SKEEKEG
+208 
-215 SKKGEASK
+215 
-223 KEEQLLSSPSKEEKE
+223 KEEKE
-238 GLRKE
+238 GLRKGE
-243 AEAPHPSIL
+243 DASQKEEQHLSSLLKSNKEVSEKGEEVPHPSIL

-264 VALALPKAR
+264 VALALPQAR

-283 LTIAAGNAHRLG
+283 LAIAAGNAHRLG

-360 TRYASKALKPG
+360 ARYASKALKPG

-377 TNTAYAHEVAQA
+377 TNTAYVHEVAQA
-389 MADEGFTA
+389 MANEGFTA

-402 DCFGKPRMVKGAFLK
+402 DCFGKPRMVKGDFLK

>member
-9 RLTAIYNER
+9 RLTVIYNER

-57 IIQRLEKS
+57 IMQRLEKS

-78 GRLFSVAPGVLI
+78 GRLFDVAPGVLI
-90 PRPETEALVQW
+90 PRPETEDLVKW
-101 ACDEAKEKEKEDNS
+101 ACDEAKEKEDNS
-115 KEERGEEEE
+115 KEERGKEEKEV
-124 GSRKGEGSK
+124 SK
-133 KDEAPKK
+133 KREAPKK
-140 EEAQRKEDA
+140 EEQP
-149 SKKEEQ
+149 
-155 LLSSPSKEEKEGS
+155 LSSP
-168 KKGEASK
+168 
-175 KEEQLLSSP
+175 L
-184 SKEEKEGSKKGEAS
+184 
-198 KKEEQLLSSP
+198 
-208 SKEEKEG
+208 
-215 SKKGEASK
+215 
-223 KEEQLLSSPSKEEKE
+223 KEEKE
-238 GLRKE
+238 GLRKGE
-243 AEAPHPSIL
+243 DAPQKEEQLLSSLLKSNKEVPEKGEEAPHPSIL

-264 VALALPKAR
+264 VALALPQAR

-283 LTIAAGNAHRLG
+283 LAIAAGNAHRLG

-360 TRYASKALKPG
+360 ARYASKALKPG

-377 TNTAYAHEVAQA
+377 TNTAYAHEVAQT
-389 MADEGFTA
+389 MANEGFTA

-402 DCFGKPRMVKGAFLK
+402 DCFGKPRMVKGAFIREE
-417 VKK
+417 

>member
-57 IIQRLEKS
+57 IMQRLEKS

-78 GRLFSVAPGVLI
+78 GRLFDVAPGVLI
-90 PRPETEALVQW
+90 PRPETEDLVKW

-115 KEERGEEEE
+115 KEERGKEEKEV
-124 GSRKGEGSK
+124 SKKGE
-133 KDEAPKK
+133 AP
-140 EEAQRKEDA
+140 Q
-149 SKKEEQ
+149 KEEQ
-155 LLSSPSKEEKEGS
+155 LLSSPLKEEE
-168 KKGEASK
+168 
-175 KEEQLLSSP
+175 
-184 SKEEKEGSKKGEAS
+184 
-198 KKEEQLLSSP
+198 
-208 SKEEKEG
+208 
-215 SKKGEASK
+215 
-223 KEEQLLSSPSKEEKE
+223 E
-238 GLRKE
+238 GLRKGKDASQKE
-243 AEAPHPSIL
+243 EQHLYSLLKSNKEVSEKGEEVPHPSIL

-264 VALALPKAR
+264 VALALPQAR

-283 LTIAAGNAHRLG
+283 LAIAAGNAHRLG

-327 RERADMSD
+327 KERAAMSD

-360 TRYASKALKPG
+360 ARYASKALKPG

-377 TNTAYAHEVAQA
+377 TNTAYVHEVAQT

-417 VKK
+417 VKR